1 METRK
6 FDLQKIL
13 QVDQLAVNFKTNEGF
28 VHALDGVN
36 FELRD
41 GEILGIIGE
50 SGSGKSTIALSLL
63 DLLPNNADISG
74 RVTYLDSSILR
85 SKDTTLDKSA
95 SKKAKKFFDQR
106 LAEIRWKEISMIFQ
120 GAMNAF
126 NPVHTIR
133 RQINEV
139 FSIHGTFND
148 LSQFTEADYL
158 DEKVLRE
165 KAREISLEKIKG
177 DENANLADLI
187 EQNYQKLHADLK
199 NQLASL
205 SDNQKRALLQS
216 NRTIVSCLRAGFN
229 PKFLDAYPHE
239 LSGGMRQ
246 RGIISMALAL
256 NPRVILADE
265 PTTGLDVIT
274 QAKIIEE
281 IKKLIKN
288 KTVKAMILISHDVGV
303 ISQLSNYVMVMY
315 AGRVMEY
322 GTIADVLTKTRNP
335 YTFALLKSYPSV
347 EERKMKISGIPGSVP
362 DLLNPPSGCYFA
374 SRCFMSE
381 NICFST
387 KPERREFENS
397 HTSLCHFDG
406 ISLEKYQEFS
416 MKTTLEEIPTSSEKV
431 DISEVTTGEVL
442 VEAKGLTKYFS
453 VHTNITTSLF
463 GGANKPIVHAVDNV
477 DFQILKG
484 TVVGVVGESGSG
496 KTTLGRLLVNAVE
509 PTSGEILFNI
519 GNVGLTDEEN
529 NPKQINIANISKK
542 RLDYRFYRKEA
553 QIIFQDPY
561 DSINPKMPVIEIVAE
576 PLKIQ
581 LSSLLR
587 RREEILLRNPNL
599 NNIKSSGNTFIS
611 TSGDSKAQQHKNIG
625 KVSIEKEVKD
635 ALMISQL
642 RPPENYLERFPH
654 ELSGGERQRVSIA
667 RVITLN
673 PSLIVADEPISM
685 LDVSIRA
692 NVMNVLLDIKKR
704 QGVAILYI
712 SHDIASARYVSD
724 VLAIMYLGQI
734 VEFGPTEEI
743 INHPLHPYT
752 KALIAAVPYIDPT
765 KPKKTVNIIGD
776 IGSSINPK
784 VGCRFYERCVYR
796 KEICKEE
803 NPPFLKISGSNRYY
817 MCHFEQGDL
826 IMEDQNKLKV
836 DSMVE
841 A

>member
-1 METRK
+1 METQK
-6 FDLQKIL
+6 FDLQKLL
-13 QVDQLAVNFKTNEGF
+13 QVDQLAVNFRTNEGY
-28 VHALDGVN
+28 VHALDGVS

-74 RVTYLDSSILR
+74 QVNYLDSSILK

-95 SKKAKKFFDQR
+95 SKRAKKFFDQR

-139 FSIHGTFND
+139 FSIHGTFSD
-148 LSQFTEADYL
+148 LTQFTEADYL

-165 KAREISLEKIKG
+165 KAREISLDVIKS
-177 DENANLADLI
+177 DVNVNLADLI
-187 EQNYQKLHADLK
+187 EQNYQKLYEDLK

-205 SDNQKRALLQS
+205 SDSQKRALLQS

-256 NPRVILADE
+256 NPRIILADE

-303 ISQLSNYVMVMY
+303 VSQLSSYVMVMY

-335 YTFALLKSYPSV
+335 YTFALLRSYPSV
-347 EERKMKISGIPGSVP
+347 EEKKMKISGIPGSVP

-374 SRCFMSE
+374 TRCFMSE
-381 NICFST
+381 DICFST
-387 KPERREFENS
+387 KPKRRDFENS

-406 ISLEKYQEFS
+406 ISLEKYREFS
-416 MKTTLEEIPTSSEKV
+416 IKTTLEDIETSGEKV
-431 DISEVTTGEVL
+431 ETAAVKPGEVL
-442 VEAKGLTKYFS
+442 VEAKDLSKYFS

-463 GGANKPIVHAVDNV
+463 GGANKPVVHAVDNV
-477 DFQILKG
+477 NFEILKG
-484 TVVGVVGESGSG
+484 TIVGVVGESGSG
-496 KTTLGRLLVNAVE
+496 KTTLGRLLVNAIE
-509 PTSGEILFNI
+509 PTSGAILFNI
-519 GNVGLTDEEN
+519 GKGGPEAEDK
-529 NPKQINIANISKK
+529 PKGIDIANISKK
-542 RLDYRFYRKEA
+542 SLDYRFYRKEA

-576 PLKIQ
+576 PLKIH

-587 RREEILLRNPNL
+587 RREEYLLRNANINNPNSL
-599 NNIKSSGNTFIS
+599 GNLSPTVP
-611 TSGDSKAQQHKNIG
+611 GDSTTKEPKNAG
-625 KVSIEKEVKD
+625 EASIEKEVKN
-635 ALMISQL
+635 ALIISQL

-724 VLAIMYLGQI
+724 VIAIMYLGQI

-743 INHPLHPYT
+743 ITNPLHPYT

-796 KEICKEE
+796 KDICKEE
-803 NPPFLKISGSNRYY
+803 DPPFLKISGSNRYY
-817 MCHFEQGDL
+817 MCHFEQGEL

>member
-1 METRK
+1 METQK
-6 FDLQKIL
+6 FDLQKLL
-13 QVDQLAVNFKTNEGF
+13 QVDQLAVNFRTNEGY
-28 VHALDGVN
+28 VHALDGVS

-74 RVTYLDSSILR
+74 QVNYLDSSILK

-95 SKKAKKFFDQR
+95 SKRAKKFFDQR

-148 LSQFTEADYL
+148 LTQFTEADYL

-165 KAREISLEKIKG
+165 KAREISLDVIKS
-177 DENANLADLI
+177 DVNVNLADLI
-187 EQNYQKLHADLK
+187 EQNYQKLYEDLK

-205 SDNQKRALLQS
+205 SDSQKRALLQS

-256 NPRVILADE
+256 NPRIILADE

-303 ISQLSNYVMVMY
+303 VSQLSSYVMVMY

-335 YTFALLKSYPSV
+335 YTFALLRSYPSV
-347 EERKMKISGIPGSVP
+347 EEKKMKISGIPGSVP

-374 SRCFMSE
+374 TRCFMSE
-381 NICFST
+381 DICFST
-387 KPERREFENS
+387 KPKRRDFENS

-406 ISLEKYQEFS
+406 ISLEKYREFS
-416 MKTTLEEIPTSSEKV
+416 IKTTLEDIETSGEKV
-431 DISEVTTGEVL
+431 ETAAVKPGEVL
-442 VEAKGLTKYFS
+442 VEAKDLSKYFS

-463 GGANKPIVHAVDNV
+463 GGANKPVVHAVDNV
-477 DFQILKG
+477 NFEILKG
-484 TVVGVVGESGSG
+484 TIVGVVGESGSG
-496 KTTLGRLLVNAVE
+496 KTTLGRLLVNAIE
-509 PTSGEILFNI
+509 PTSGAILFNI
-519 GNVGLTDEEN
+519 GKGGPEAEDK
-529 NPKQINIANISKK
+529 PKGIDIANISKK
-542 RLDYRFYRKEA
+542 SLDYRFYRKEA

-576 PLKIQ
+576 PLKIH

-587 RREEILLRNPNL
+587 RREEYLLRNANINNPNSL
-599 NNIKSSGNTFIS
+599 GNLSPTVP
-611 TSGDSKAQQHKNIG
+611 GDSTTKEPKNAG
-625 KVSIEKEVKD
+625 EASIEKEVKN
-635 ALMISQL
+635 ALIISQL

-724 VLAIMYLGQI
+724 LIAIMYLGQI

-743 INHPLHPYT
+743 ITNPLHPYT

-796 KEICKEE
+796 KDICKEE
-803 NPPFLKISGSNRYY
+803 DPPFLKISGSNRYY
-817 MCHFEQGDL
+817 MCHFEQGEL

>member
-1 METRK
+1 
-6 FDLQKIL
+6 
-13 QVDQLAVNFKTNEGF
+13 VDQLAVNFRTNEGY
-28 VHALDGVN
+28 VHALDGVS

-74 RVTYLDSSILR
+74 QVNYLDSSILK

-95 SKKAKKFFDQR
+95 SKRAKKFFDQR

-139 FSIHGTFND
+139 FSIHGTFSD
-148 LSQFTEADYL
+148 LTQFTEADYL

-165 KAREISLEKIKG
+165 KAREISLDVIKS
-177 DENANLADLI
+177 DVNVNLADLI
-187 EQNYQKLHADLK
+187 EQNYQKLYEDLK

-205 SDNQKRALLQS
+205 SDSQKRALLQS

-256 NPRVILADE
+256 NPRIILADE

-303 ISQLSNYVMVMY
+303 VSQLSSYVMVMY

-335 YTFALLKSYPSV
+335 YTFALLRSYPSV
-347 EERKMKISGIPGSVP
+347 EEKKMKISGIPGSVP

-374 SRCFMSE
+374 TRCFMSE
-381 NICFST
+381 DICFST
-387 KPERREFENS
+387 KPKRRDFENS

-406 ISLEKYQEFS
+406 ISLEKYREFS
-416 MKTTLEEIPTSSEKV
+416 IKTTLEDIETSGEKV
-431 DISEVTTGEVL
+431 ETAAVKPGEVL
-442 VEAKGLTKYFS
+442 VEAKDLSKYFS

-463 GGANKPIVHAVDNV
+463 GGANKPVVHAVDNV
-477 DFQILKG
+477 NFEILKG
-484 TVVGVVGESGSG
+484 TIVGVVGESGSG
-496 KTTLGRLLVNAVE
+496 KTTLGRLLVNAIE
-509 PTSGEILFNI
+509 PTSGAILFNI
-519 GNVGLTDEEN
+519 GKGGPEAEDK
-529 NPKQINIANISKK
+529 PKGIDIANISKK
-542 RLDYRFYRKEA
+542 SLDYRFYRKEA

-576 PLKIQ
+576 PLKIH

-587 RREEILLRNPNL
+587 RREEYLLRNANINNPNSL
-599 NNIKSSGNTFIS
+599 GNLSPTVP
-611 TSGDSKAQQHKNIG
+611 GDSTTKEPKNAG
-625 KVSIEKEVKD
+625 EASIEKEVKN
-635 ALMISQL
+635 ALIISQL

-724 VLAIMYLGQI
+724 VIAIMYLGQI

-743 INHPLHPYT
+743 ITNPLHPYT

-796 KEICKEE
+796 KDICKEE
-803 NPPFLKISGSNRYY
+803 DPPFLKISGSNRYY
-817 MCHFEQGDL
+817 MCHFEQGEL